1 MGSPSYKKTGECII
15 SLKITRWSSSSS
27 LLLERSSSKLAM
39 HVPTKVSIAPLKEFI
54 WWRFMRQNYLFSMSS
69 IVQCWSMLK
78 MQRAFLFNRGR
89 QRHWT
94 PWSIV
99 ILNSSQELLPQL
111 RSLFIHHDSHSMS
124 ILVLSFS
131 KCFSESSSVL
141 DWRNVNFQSLHFLT
155 LLHAY
160 KRLETV
166 GFFLSV

>member
-1 MGSPSYKKTGECII
+1 M
-15 SLKITRWSSSSS
+15 TRWSFSSS

-69 IVQCWSMLK
+69 IVQCWNMLK
-78 MQRAFLFNRGR
+78 MLRAFLFKKRRR

-111 RSLFIHHDSHSMS
+111 RSLFIHHGSHSMS

-131 KCFSESSSVL
+131 KCFSESSSFS
-141 DWRNVNFQSLHFLT
+141 DWRNVNFQPRHFLT
-155 LLHAY
+155 LLHSY

-166 GFFLSV
+166 FLFSFSLNFSYLH